1 METNIL
7 ELRLDVIDWRQWE
20 QLIKNGYLAVCDGCV
35 MAMATHPTDR
45 TIQVWATFF

>member
-1 METNIL
+1 MTETMQVGL
-7 ELRLDVIDWRQWE
+7 EVIDWQEWE
-20 QLIKNGYLAVCDGCV
+20 KLINHGHFFVSERWV